1 MSTPVFPLPYTFD
14 VDKTSEYLNRTVVF
28 ESGKKQKQRK
38 SINKLVTWKITVKG
52 TDTQRKTLESFHDSV
67 NGDAGIFYFYDED
80 GVQVLCRFADGKLPL
95 TLKREF
101 TSANDTHGI
110 VVGFT
115 CSLTIEKVI

>member
-14 VDKTSEYLNRTVVF
+14 VEKTNEYVNRTVVF
-28 ESGKKQKQRK
+28 ESQKKQKQRK
-38 SINKLVTWKITVKG
+38 AISRLTSWKITVKG
-52 TDTQRKTLESFHDSV
+52 DNTQRQALEAFHDSV
-67 NGDAGIFYFYDED
+67 NGDAGSFNFTDEN
-80 GVQVLCRFADGKLPL
+80 GTQVLCRFVDGKLPI

-101 TSANDTHGI
+101 TSSNATHGN